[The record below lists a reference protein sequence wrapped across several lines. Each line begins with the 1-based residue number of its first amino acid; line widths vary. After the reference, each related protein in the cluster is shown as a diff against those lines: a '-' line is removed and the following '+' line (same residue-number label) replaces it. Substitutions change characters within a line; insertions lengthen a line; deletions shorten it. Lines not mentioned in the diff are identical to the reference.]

1 MQLVFSKIKE
11 MINEWEKSSPEKKE
25 GFIKNYSNRPDV
37 LNTQIERLDKIIN
50 TLKNATDVDM
60 DIFRENE
67 GTLNKYEDILIK
79 EIYSQDDR
87 SKSMLQRRFDEI
99 DELMIDK
106 LNSAGS
112 SSQSAAQQ
120 PTTPSDQ
127 EAPPPAPPLD
137 AAGIEELNN
146 IFGRLG
152 FQ

>member
-1 MQLVFSKIKE
+1 MQSVFSKIQEIIDK
-11 MINEWEKSSPEKKE
+11 WEKSSPEAKE
-25 GFIKNYSNRPDV
+25 DFIKNYSNKPEV
-37 LNTQIERLDKIIN
+37 LNKQIEHLNNIIN
-50 TLKNATDVDM
+50 ILKNATDADM
-60 DIFRENE
+60 NIFRENE
-67 GTLNKYEDILIK
+67 GTLNKYEDILLK

-87 SKSMLQRRFDEI
+87 SKSMLQRYFAAI
-99 DELMIDK
+99 DELVRDK